1 MRLVVAGDRRCPQ
14 CGERLCYF
22 PGSERTV
29 KGGTWYE
36 VYCATCG
43 YRADGFRPRRTKR
56 KD

>member
-36 VYCATCG
+36 VYCAMCG